1 LNDTE
6 LARNKFNALFAA
18 HDAKDQRAAAEE
30 QRPASKTTKKEIGK
44 NVDPQSALTRREVL
58 TIWYR

>member
-1 LNDTE
+1 MNAAE

-30 QRPASKTTKKEIGK
+30 QRPASKTTKRETGK
-44 NVDPQSALTRREVL
+44 NVDPQ
-58 TIWYR
+58 